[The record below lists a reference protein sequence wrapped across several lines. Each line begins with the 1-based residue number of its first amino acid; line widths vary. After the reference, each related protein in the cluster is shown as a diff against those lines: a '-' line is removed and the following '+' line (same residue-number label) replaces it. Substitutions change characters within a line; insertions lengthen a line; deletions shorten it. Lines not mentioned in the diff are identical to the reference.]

1 MKSIVFD
8 IEADS
13 LEPTKIWCIAAV
25 DPDSG
30 ETKTFGPTEIVNG
43 LAFLTSADK
52 LIGHNIIGYDLP
64 AIKKIHNIDLSEGR
78 AIVDTLVLSRLF
90 NPTREG
96 GHSLESWGYRIG
108 LQKIEHTDFGEYTPE
123 MLTYCRN
130 DAVLNAKMFNNLK
143 SESRGFS
150 RQSVVLEHEALKII
164 ADQREQGF
172 LLDIRTTSLLEAE
185 LTDRLKDVE
194 RAVQKTFRPKQIKT
208 IIIPYFTKTGALS
221 KMGQIQ
227 GSTKKTRLTQEE
239 YEDLAT
245 KRKAVRIE
253 EVPFNLGSRKQI
265 GEYLVDFGW
274 KPKKFTPTGQPI
286 VDESTLSKITDIPE
300 ATLIAEY
307 LLLQKRIAQVKSWL
321 KEVCED
327 DRVRGFVNP
336 NGTITGRMT
345 HNSPNMAQVP
355 SLGSPYGKECR
366 ACWTVPDGYKLLGI
380 DASGLELRM
389 LAHYMKDEDFKN
401 EILHGDIHSANQRLA
416 GLESRNQAK
425 TFIYALLYGA
435 GDEKLGSVVGGNKRD
450 GKKLRKHFFDNLPA
464 FKHLKDSVGR
474 AASKGFLK
482 GLDGR
487 KLYVRYE
494 HAALNTLLQS
504 AGAIVMKQAMI
515 NLNELI
521 KLNTLDAHFVCNVHD
536 EWQLEVKESVADST
550 GQLGVDAIIKAG
562 EGLELFCPLDGE
574 YKIGDNWSETH

>member
-43 LAFLTSADK
+43 LAYLTTADK

-64 AIKKIHNIDLSEGR
+64 AIKKIHNIDLTEGR

-108 LQKIEHTDFGEYTPE
+108 LQKIDHTDFGEYSPE
-123 MLTYCRN
+123 MLNYCRN

-150 RQSVVLEHEALKII
+150 RQSVVLEHETLKII
-164 ADQREQGF
+164 ADQRERGF
-172 LLDIRTTSLLEAE
+172 LLDVKAATLLVAE
-185 LTDRLKDVE
+185 LTDRLKEVE
-194 RAVQKTFRPKQIKT
+194 REVQKTFRPKQLKT
-208 IIIPYFTKTGALS
+208 ILLPHFTKTGALS
-221 KMGQIQ
+221 KMGLIE
-227 GSTKKTRLTQEE
+227 GSEKKSRLTQEE
-239 YEDLAT
+239 YEELAI

-265 GEYLVDFGW
+265 GEYLIDFGW
-274 KPKKFTPTGQPI
+274 KPQKFTPTGQPI

-307 LLLQKRIAQVKSWL
+307 LLLQKRIAQVTSWL
-321 KEVCED
+321 KEAHDD

-355 SLGSPYGKECR
+355 SVSAPYGKECR
-366 ACWTVPDGYKLLGI
+366 ACWTVPEGYKLVGI

-401 EILHGDIHSANQRLA
+401 EILHGDIHSTNQRLA

-450 GKKLRKHFFDNLPA
+450 GAKLRKRFFDNLPA
-464 FKHLKDSVGR
+464 FKHLKDAVGR
-474 AASKGFLK
+474 AASKGFIK

-487 KLYVRYE
+487 KLYIRSE

-504 AGAIVMKQAMI
+504 AGAIVMKHAMI
-515 NLNELI
+515 NLSRDI

-536 EWQLEVKESVADST
+536 EWQIEALEKQSDCV
-550 GQLGVDAIIKAG
+550 GQLGVDAIRKTG
-562 EGLELFCPLDGE
+562 KELELFCELDGE

>member
-43 LAFLTSADK
+43 LAYLTTADK

-64 AIKKIHNIDLSEGR
+64 AIKKIHNIDLTEGR

-108 LQKIEHTDFGEYTPE
+108 LQKIDHTDFGEYSPE
-123 MLTYCRN
+123 MLNYCRN

-150 RQSVVLEHEALKII
+150 RQSVVLEHETLKII
-164 ADQREQGF
+164 ADQRERGF
-172 LLDIRTTSLLEAE
+172 LLDVKAATLLVAE
-185 LTDRLKDVE
+185 LTDRLKEVE
-194 RAVQKTFRPKQIKT
+194 REVQKTFRPKQLKT
-208 IIIPYFTKTGALS
+208 ILLPHFTKTGALS
-221 KMGQIQ
+221 RMGLIE
-227 GSTKKTRLTQEE
+227 GSEKKSRLTQEE
-239 YEDLAT
+239 YEELAI

-265 GEYLVDFGW
+265 GEYLIDFGW
-274 KPKKFTPTGQPI
+274 KPQKFTPTGQPI

-307 LLLQKRIAQVKSWL
+307 LLLQKRIAQVTSWL
-321 KEVCED
+321 KEAHDD

-355 SLGSPYGKECR
+355 SVSAPYGKECR
-366 ACWTVPDGYKLLGI
+366 ACWTVPEGYKLVGI

-401 EILHGDIHSANQRLA
+401 EILHGDIHSTNQRLA

-450 GKKLRKHFFDNLPA
+450 GAKLRKRFFDNLPA
-464 FKHLKDSVGR
+464 FKHLKDAVGR
-474 AASKGFLK
+474 AASKGFIK

-487 KLYVRYE
+487 KLYIRSE

-504 AGAIVMKQAMI
+504 AGAIVMKHAMI
-515 NLNELI
+515 NLSRDI

-536 EWQLEVKESVADST
+536 EWQIEALEKQSDCV
-550 GQLGVDAIIKAG
+550 GQLGVDAIRKTG
-562 EGLELFCPLDGE
+562 EELELFCELDGE